1 MAFYEHKLV
10 TTPKDTGIRATLRK
24 FTGSPAKLI
33 INITPTLAK
42 KLGLE
47 IGEKYRVYVGTDDDL
62 GTLKFEKHTTGT
74 FAAVVKNAK
83 HTWYAFELGSI
94 GDFPDRTEPAK
105 YCQVDTPTLS
115 GNFLV
120 HLPSWSKE
128 TKKAVDTPNP
138 LAAGKPKGV
147 TEPVRPQ
154 EPAPSLKDAGWARPP
169 TVAHTP
175 NGKAQRE
182 AIERAKAAAPA
193 PVFGGTQKPTRKQAM
208 DAISKL

>member
-24 FTGSPAKLI
+24 FTGSPAKLV

-47 IGEKYRVYVGTDDDL
+47 VGRKYRVFVGTDDDR
-62 GTLKFEKHTTGT
+62 GTLKFEQHPTGA

-105 YCQVDTPTLS
+105 YCHVDTCET
-115 GNFLV
+115 GGDFLV
-120 HLPSWSKE
+120 RLPSWAKE
-128 TKKAVDTPNP
+128 GKKTADLPNP
-138 LAAGKPKGV
+138 LSAGKPKGV

-154 EPAPSLKDAGWARPP
+154 EPAPSFKAAVKPKP
-169 TVAHTP
+169 TVAHTYD
-175 NGKAQRE
+175 GQVTRA
-182 AIERAKAAAPA
+182 AIEKAKAAVPA
-193 PVFGGTQKPTRKQAM
+193 PSFGGVQKPTRKQAM